1 MRKRGAHTSGAPMP
15 QVWEAVGR
23 MGAEEPLTPAAWSS
37 TRNGGHRGGGRGDV
51 ARVGPVVEWRLIA
64 RELPG
69 LLHELRVIFDELR
82 AQVAGAK
89 VRALEDGAV
98 VADRGRGTDHEEL
111 AQGPAR
117 PSDRFGAI
125 RAVDDEL
132 RHQRV
137 VVRRDIR
144 AGAEARVDAHARP
157 GGSDPA
163 GDPLGVRHELAQ
175 RVLGVD
181 AHLDG
186 VPGPRNVLL
195 REAEGE
201 AGSDSYLLFDEVD
214 PGDGLG
220 DGVLDLEPCI
230 DLEKIEVAPAEH
242 ELDGAG
248 V

>member
-111 AQGPAR
+111 AQG
-117 PSDRFGAI
+117 
-125 RAVDDEL
+125 
-132 RHQRV
+132 
-137 VVRRDIR
+137 
-144 AGAEARVDAHARP
+144 RP